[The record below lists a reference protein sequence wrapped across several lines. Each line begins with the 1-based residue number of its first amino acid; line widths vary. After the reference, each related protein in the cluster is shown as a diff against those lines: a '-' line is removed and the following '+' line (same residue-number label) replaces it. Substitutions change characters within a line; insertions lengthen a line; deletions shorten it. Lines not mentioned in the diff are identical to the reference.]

1 MNNEPVAWMWE
12 REINGLARE
21 TLFLTYRPWNE
32 NAIPLYI
39 HPAKTLTDEEIIK
52 VIEQVE
58 CTYDP
63 AEIETSYDY
72 EFRVAKAILRKAQ
85 EK

>member
-39 HPAKTLTDEEIIK
+39 HPAKTLTDEEIDSIAMSCE
-52 VIEQVE
+52 VGDRFNQIGDHIY
-58 CTYDP
+58 TR
-63 AEIETSYDY
+63 
-72 EFRVAKAILRKAQ
+72 EFARAILSKAQ